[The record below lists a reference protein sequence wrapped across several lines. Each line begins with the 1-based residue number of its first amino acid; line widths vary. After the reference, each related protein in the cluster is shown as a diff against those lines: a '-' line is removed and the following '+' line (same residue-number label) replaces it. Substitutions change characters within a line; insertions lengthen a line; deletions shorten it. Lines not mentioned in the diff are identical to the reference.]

1 MSETAPPA
9 PPAPPPAGFLRT
21 FGYFLASMLF
31 GLTSGLSNNL
41 VAVNTQAAQAQF
53 AATTNEA
60 LWLMAAYS
68 ATSATATLLL
78 WKFRTQY
85 GIRIFAKLGLGFFA
99 LVSLAH
105 LFTDDLNQAV
115 VLRAVAGFATA
126 PLGTLAF
133 LYVLE
138 PLPPAK
144 RLTMGVC
151 FGLMGSQVAT
161 PLARAISPHLLQL
174 GLWHGLNVVEMG
186 LALMSFAVV
195 HLVPITPPPR
205 AKVFDRVDIISLP
218 LLALGCG
225 MVSVALTL
233 GRYYWWTEVPWL
245 GLTLAG
251 GVAALV
257 LLLAIELNRSQ
268 PLLHMRFLSS
278 GAMIGF
284 GGSMLILR
292 FILAEQA
299 TGVVSFFQNL
309 GFLNDQLTGLFWVIT
324 AATVAGYLLVAFINE
339 PQKAEGIH
347 LVALLLIAV
356 GAWMD
361 SQSTSLT
368 RPHDMYLSQAMV
380 AFGGAIFLPAAMSW
394 SFAHLVRTGLNFI
407 SSYLAVFLASQTFG
421 GLLGSAGLGTLLV
434 YREKFHSSHVV
445 QSLTLQ
451 NPMVAQRVQ
460 QYSGAYAGTLG
471 DPALRG
477 AEGTVMLA
485 QVASRESYV
494 LAYNDVFFAVAVA
507 TAATAVILLCH
518 MTYKRLRSR
527 QPLAA

>member
-1 MSETAPPA
+1 MSDAA

-133 LYVLE
+133 LYILE

-144 RLTMGVC
+144 RLTLGVC

-218 LLALGCG
+218 LLMLGCG

-233 GRYYWWTEVPWL
+233 GRYYWWTEAPWL

-251 GVAALV
+251 GVAALT
-257 LLLAIELNRSQ
+257 LLLVVELNRSQ

-292 FILAEQA
+292 FILAEQT

-324 AATVAGYLLVAFINE
+324 AATAAGYLLVAFMNE

-347 LVALLLIAV
+347 LVALSLIAV

-407 SSYLAVFLASQTFG
+407 SSYLAIFLASQTFG

-451 NPMVAQRVQ
+451 NPLVAQRVL
-460 QYSGAYAGTLG
+460 QYSGAHAGTLG

-477 AEGTVMLA
+477 AEGTVMLG

-507 TAATAVILLCH
+507 AAAAVVILLCH